1 METIEENEY
10 LSSLCKE
17 YNIKLPNNLQNR
29 KIYEEIE
36 NFREAEY
43 IYCIAYEMLIRTD
56 EYNRLLEEYKPLKDK
71 SKYDMT
77 NDEFS
82 KLRELIKDMNQL
94 GLKKTS
100 FLGFDNEND
109 DDHVFKMIEYYD
121 EVSNSPWNVRMLHK
135 FEANSNENIFYKLA
149 KFYLDKGKLYTLEN
163 DSYHPIHN
171 NDREMVVN
179 NLKEKSKWET
189 EEQCCEFYDLLDSY
203 FIPCIIESTN
213 KIVFK
218 SLADNSIY
226 LKELD
231 KDFLSMIEEKKNNNL
246 LMQIKSNFTK
256 YNMEFWNK
264 FYVNDIKEGLN
275 KLIKFHFEH
284 KLIYDKNIQST
295 CASINEILDN
305 PSNFYIPCVNRLEEN
320 TVIKWNKESNIMI
333 DNTFINNL
341 KFDGIEALIGYKGY
355 ITFKKEEN
363 IYVVQLS
370 EYISL
375 NLLDDSFLETITYE
389 DLKNT
394 YIDTEPK
401 FSRPRLMFDEARLTN
416 IPINLNLSKEDLLF
430 YIAQIK
436 NEYDRDKNIVKTF
449 DEYFFNLPIESDFI
463 ERPSY
468 IKYANDKRTPK
479 DKKLLPVK
487 RNEFQE
493 RIAYAFYIYDIFKFF
508 IPYIKQKRNNLKKKR
523 DDDIK
528 KEKSER
534 GFLPVN
540 QEKIDYI
547 KNKAKK
553 EISKYTTESLINEI
567 HTLFKDP
574 LSKKDQVEYYLSESQ
589 VEYYLTTMKEFIHG
603 TNSQNENNVFKK
615 VYNPEVDEKRYPKYK
630 DLIIGNSY
638 ITKTNEPEMIKKLMG
653 NGL

>member
-1 METIEENEY
+1 MIDIEKHNFFK
-10 LSSLCKE
+10 LL
-17 YNIKLPNNLQNR
+17 IKDFKIELPNNLKER
-29 KIYEEIE
+29 KIYKEIE
-36 NFREAEY
+36 NFKESEY

-77 NDEFS
+77 NHEFS

-121 EVSNSPWNVRMLHK
+121 EVRNSPWNVRMLHK
-135 FEANSNENIFYKLA
+135 FQSNSNENIFYKLA

-264 FYVNDIKEGLN
+264 FYVNDIKDGFN
-275 KLIKFHFEH
+275 KLIKFHLKH
-284 KLIYDKNIQST
+284 NSIYDKNSRQ
-295 CASINEILDN
+295 INVSFKEIVKN
-305 PSNFYIPCVNRLEEN
+305 PSNFYIPCVNRNVKN
-320 TVIKWNKESNIMI
+320 TSIKWYRENNSRL
-333 DNTFINNL
+333 DDTFINNL
-341 KFDGIEALIGYKGY
+341 KFDGIKSIFSNEGY
-355 ITFKKEEN
+355 IRTKKEEN
-363 IYVVQLS
+363 IYLVQLN

-375 NLLDDSFLETITYE
+375 GLLEKSFLETLTYE
-389 DLKNT
+389 DLKNI

-416 IPINLNLSKEDLLF
+416 IPINLNLSKEDLLH
-430 YIAQIK
+430 YISQIK
-436 NEYDRDKNIVKTF
+436 DEYDKDKSIVKTF
-449 DEYFFNLPIESDFI
+449 DEYFFDLPLESDLI
-463 ERPSY
+463 EKPTY
-468 IKYANDKRTPK
+468 LKYASEKRSSE
-479 DKKLLPVK
+479 DKKILPVK
-487 RNEFQE
+487 RDEFKK
-493 RIAYAFYIYDIFKFF
+493 RIAYAFHIYDIFKFF
-508 IPYIKQKRNNLKKKR
+508 IPYTKEKINDLREKRK
-523 DDDIK
+523 DDIK
-528 KEKSER
+528 KEKDAK
-534 GFLPVN
+534 GIYHIDHN
-540 QEKIDYI
+540 KIENI
-547 KNKAKK
+547 KENAK
-553 EISKYTTESLINEI
+553 INLSNYTHDSLITQI
-567 HTLFKDP
+567 SSLFQGH
-574 LSKKDQVEYYLSESQ
+574 LSKKQ
-589 VEYYLTTMKEFIHG
+589 VEYYLTIMKEFIHG
-603 TNSQNENNVFKK
+603 INLKGENNVLKK
-615 VYNPEVDEKRYPKYK
+615 AYNPEVNEKGYPKYK

-638 ITKTNEPEMIKKLMG
+638 FTKSNKAELIKKLID
-653 NGL
+653 

>member
-1 METIEENEY
+1 MKAIEENEF

-17 YNIKLPNNLQNR
+17 FNIELPINLQNR
-29 KIYEEIE
+29 EIYKEIE
-36 NFREAEY
+36 NFKEAEY

-56 EYNRLLEEYKPLKDK
+56 EYNRLLKEYKPLKNK

-77 NDEFS
+77 NEEFL
-82 KLRELIKDMNQL
+82 KLRELISKMNQL

-109 DDHVFKMIEYYD
+109 DDNVFKMIEYYD

-135 FEANSNENIFYKLA
+135 FESDSDENIFYLLA
-149 KFYLDKGKLYTLEN
+149 KFYLEKGELYKLDNYLYTMPPE
-163 DSYHPIHN
+163 S
-171 NDREMVVN
+171 
-179 NLKEKSKWET
+179 KELVLDNIKKNSKCKT
-189 EEQCCEFYDLLDSY
+189 QEEYNEFYSY
-203 FIPCIIESTN
+203 LNDFYIPCTNEITGEIEY
-213 KIVFK
+213 K
-218 SLADNSIY
+218 SLASDSIY

-231 KDFLSMIEEKKNNNL
+231 KAFLSMIKEKKDNNIL
-246 LMQIKSNFTK
+246 IQIESDITK

-264 FYVNDIKEGLN
+264 FYVNDIKDGLK

-341 KFDGIEALIGYKGY
+341 KFDGIEALIGHKGY

-375 NLLDDSFLETITYE
+375 SLLDDSFLETITYE
-389 DLKNT
+389 DLKNK
-394 YIDTEPK
+394 YIDNEPK

-508 IPYIKQKRNNLKKKR
+508 IPYIKQKRNDLKKKR
-523 DDDIK
+523 DNQIK

-540 QEKIDYI
+540 QDKIDYI
-547 KNKAKK
+547 KNEAKEK
-553 EISKYTTESLINEI
+553 ISKFTTESLINEI
-567 HTLFKDP
+567 HTLFKVP
-574 LSKKDQVEYYLSESQ
+574 LSKKNQVEYYLSESQ